1 MRPSRLLP
9 SARRVSSLL
18 ALLVA
23 SSASLAAQQV
33 AAPDGG
39 AQVPCSVLRSAAHGV
54 ILLGARVQTA
64 GGPACEL
71 MDEYRD
77 WLLRSDSLVLGRLTR
92 APGFTGREWDYASGA
107 MRMGTPTFFLLIRG
121 DSISAARP
129 PRPRRLHLTAL
140 AADESS
146 PLDTVGSWY
155 VLVDEDS
162 TSSRMFR
169 PAFTERRLR
178 RVLEERD
185 ATVMAMPGVK
195 VDGAVIRRQLA
206 EARALRHALGFEDGF
221 PAARFVLGRA
231 GDSTL
236 AMLGVKSKHRPIFA
250 MTVFPPL
257 VVFSPT
263 SAEGGLDA
271 HELVHVATFGR
282 RDVIPA
288 AVGEGFAMH
297 HGGSH
302 GRSFEAAFCA
312 SPVFSGL
319 PPLTGAQLDSAMTGR
334 WWNDARA
341 DVSGFALGHA
351 MGWFLRERADSAWV
365 FADGEPASDNDALGY
380 LARRAGIARD
390 AALREI
396 ARTLDERRA
405 TCGSVS
411 PRAAGPAVPP
421 RPPESR

>member
-1 MRPSRLLP
+1 MRPSSSP
-9 SARRVSSLL
+9 SRVRRVAGLL
-18 ALLVA
+18 AAIVA
-23 SSASLAAQQV
+23 LATAATAQ
-33 AAPDGG
+33 D

-64 GGPACEL
+64 GGPPCAL

-92 APGFTGREWDYASGA
+92 APVFTGREWDYASGA

-121 DSISAARP
+121 DSITAARP
-129 PRPRRLHLTAL
+129 YRPRRLYLTAL

-178 RVLEERD
+178 RVLEDDE
-185 ATVMAMPGVK
+185 ATVLATPGVK
-195 VDGAVIRRQLA
+195 VDAAVVRRQLA
-206 EARALRHALGFEDGF
+206 EARALRRALGFGNDF
-221 PAARFVLGRA
+221 PPVRYVLGRA

-236 AMLGVKSKHRPIFA
+236 AMLGVQSKHRPIFA

-257 VVFSPT
+257 VVFSPA
-263 SAEGGLDA
+263 SAGGGLDA

-282 RDVIPA
+282 RDVVPA
-288 AVGEGFAMH
+288 GVGEGFAMH

-302 GRSFEAAFCA
+302 GRTFDAAFCA
-312 SPVFSGL
+312 NAVFRGL
-319 PPLTGAQLDSAMTGR
+319 PPLSASQLDSAMAGR

-351 MGWFLRERADSAWV
+351 MGWFLRARADSAWV
-365 FADGEPASDNDALGY
+365 FAEGEPARDTDALAY
-380 LARRAGIARD
+380 LAQRAGIAR
-390 AALREI
+390 ATALAEI
-396 ARTLDERRA
+396 ARTLEERRVA
-405 TCGSVS
+405 CGGVS
-411 PRAAGPAVPP
+411 PPAAVVSPAARP
-421 RPPESR
+421 RSRRQGSR